1 MGRLF
6 SYDSPIMQ
14 SINKI
19 VDCVILSFLW
29 LIFSI
34 PIVTIGA
41 SSTALYYTVNKVIRH
56 NRSHV
61 WREFWGSFK
70 SNFKQATI
78 IWLILIV
85 LYYLLG
91 VDCIFVYN
99 LVKAGTVGVWLLAPF
114 VVTAVLVTMWML
126 YMFGYMARFYNN
138 MKGIMKN
145 CALLVI
151 RHLLRSVLV
160 ALVFAASMAIFLFF
174 PVTVVILPVGGIYL
188 MNLSLESIFVKYM
201 TEEDLEAEA
210 ERNQVYY
217 N

>member
-34 PIVTIGA
+34 PLITVGA

-70 SNFKQATI
+70 SNFKQSTLV
-78 IWLILIV
+78 WLILLL

-91 VDCIFVYN
+91 VDCIFVFN
-99 LVKAGTVGVWLLAPF
+99 LAKAGKVGAWLLAPF
-114 VVTAVLVTMWML
+114 IVTAVLVTMWML
-126 YMFGYMARFYNN
+126 YMFGYMARFYNSL
-138 MKGIMKN
+138 KGILKN
-145 CALLVI
+145 CAFLVI
-151 RHLLRSVLV
+151 RHLLRSVL
-160 ALVFAASMAIFLFF
+160 LTLIFAASVVIFLFL
-174 PVTVVILPVGGIYL
+174 PVTIVILPAAGMYL
-188 MNLSLESIFVKYM
+188 MNLVLESIFVKYM
-201 TEEDLEAEA
+201 SEEDLEAEA